1 MRYLL
6 VISFIIISIGCSKSP
21 YSSLQK
27 SDADKLCIAKF
38 KPLFTSI
45 LYNTKIDVVG
55 KHLSGLLLFKTM
67 PDSSIRVVFTNEM
80 GAKLFDFEYRNSGF
94 KSLYCISQ
102 LNKKIVIRQLKE
114 DIGYLIMDAIN
125 FSSASVKQNN
135 NQLYFEFA
143 NKKTKT
149 YYITDDNCLK
159 LLRIENVSKNK
170 KKIVIDLGDYKSGMP
185 DSVNIAHQLFQF
197 NISLKQIDR

>member
-6 VISFIIISIGCSKSP
+6 VISFIILTIGCSKSP

-27 SDADKLCIAKF
+27 SDTDKLCIVKF
-38 KPLFTSI
+38 KPQFTSI
-45 LYNTKIDVVG
+45 LYNAKIDVVG

-67 PDSSIRVVFTNEM
+67 PDSSIRVVFSNEM
-80 GAKLFDFEYRNSGF
+80 GVKFFDFEYRNSGF

-102 LNKKIVIRQLKE
+102 LNKKIVIKQLKE
-114 DIGYLIMDAIN
+114 DIGYLLIYDIN
-125 FSSASVKQNN
+125 LSSATVKQNN
-135 NQLYFEFA
+135 NQQYFEFDG
-143 NKKTKT
+143 KKTKT
-149 YYITDDNCLK
+149 YYITDVNCLK
-159 LLRIENVSKNK
+159 LLRVENASKRK
-170 KKIVIDLGDYKSGMP
+170 KKIIIDLSDYKSGMP